1 MSEHES
7 NVVIGGS
14 GALGSEFLRLLSA
27 RCNARLIATYRNST
41 PPQDLRA
48 KVHWVRFDAGSQEG
62 LDDLCSAVG
71 DRELRCLLY
80 TAGEPSSKQVIVD
93 TGREEW
99 ERLWRSN
106 VLSFADV
113 YSTLHS
119 ALRRS
124 RARVLVVSSETTK
137 KLGVGNGPYSA
148 TKAALE
154 AIAMTLA
161 HEEAPHGV
169 RVNVL
174 APSLFDSPLADYIIR
189 MKGVRDSDAYRA
201 SLPWGRAIS
210 LGEAAGAAYSI
221 LCDECWSYASGQ
233 IFRLAV
239 G

>member
-1 MSEHES
+1 MSQHEC

-14 GALGSEFLRLLSA
+14 GALGSEFLRLLSV
-27 RCNARLIATYRNST
+27 RGNAGLIATYRNSE

-48 KVHWVRFDAGSQEG
+48 NVHWVRYDAESQEG
-62 LDDLCSAVG
+62 LYDLCSAVG
-71 DRELRCLLY
+71 DREVKCLLY
-80 TAGEPSSKQVIVD
+80 TAGEPSSKQMIVD
-93 TGREEW
+93 TEREEW

-119 ALRRS
+119 VLRRS
-124 RARVLVVSSETTK
+124 RSRVLVMSSETTK

-161 HEEAPHGV
+161 REEAPYGV
-169 RVNVL
+169 RINVL
-174 APSLFDSPLADYIIR
+174 APSLFDSPLADHIITL
-189 MKGVRDSDAYRA
+189 KGVGDSDAYKA

-210 LGEAAGAAYSI
+210 LEEVAGAALSI
-221 LCDECWSYASGQ
+221 LCDHCWCYASGQ
-233 IFRLAV
+233 VFRLAV